1 MLKKKKNTMLSYHHN
16 HEEEEEED
24 DISSEE
30 NSEVETANNHI
41 YFYKEVSVKSIKNL
55 NQTLH
60 LVDKENQKLA
70 IDLDLPSL
78 PPLHLH
84 VSSNGGDLYA
94 GFNAVSAIKGVKS
107 PIITYVEGGVA
118 SAATLITLSGSKRV
132 MSEYSFILIHQLTTG
147 FWGTFEQLKTQMIN
161 KEMLM
166 KKIFAFY
173 LSTTKITEAQLD
185 ELLKTD
191 LWLPAEKA
199 LEYGFV
205 DEIIP

>member
-1 MLKKKKNTMLSYHHN
+1 MLSYHHN
-16 HEEEEEED
+16 HEED
-24 DISSEE
+24 DDDDEISSEE
-30 NSEVETANNHI
+30 DSEVETANNHI
-41 YFYKEVSVKSIKNL
+41 YFYKDVSVKSIKNL

-70 IDLDLPSL
+70 IDLDLPFL

-84 VSSNGGDLYA
+84 VSSNGGDLFA
-94 GFNAVSAIKGVKS
+94 GFNAISAIKSIKS

-132 MSEYSFILIHQLTTG
+132 MSEYSFVLIHQLTSG
-147 FWGTFEQLKTQMIN
+147 IWGNYEQLKTQMTN

-166 KKIFAFY
+166 KKVSSFY
-173 LSTTKITEAQLD
+173 LKTTKITEVQLD

-191 LWLPAEKA
+191 LWLPADKA